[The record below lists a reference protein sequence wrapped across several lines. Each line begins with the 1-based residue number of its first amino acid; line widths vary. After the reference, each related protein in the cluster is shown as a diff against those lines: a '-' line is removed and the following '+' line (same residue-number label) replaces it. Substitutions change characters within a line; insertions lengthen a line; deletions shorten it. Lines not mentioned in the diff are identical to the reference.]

1 MSEGHV
7 RRSPVRCLIPDVSDD
22 AMREQR
28 LDLDRPGFKPFSSTG
43 RSESALSRCLT
54 PGQVPGSRA

>member
-28 LDLDRPGFKPFSSTG
+28 LDLDRPGFKPF
-43 RSESALSRCLT
+43 
-54 PGQVPGSRA
+54 